1 MIRLLIL
8 DVDGCMTEGKIIY
21 TADGNELKNFNVKD
35 GFAIKEWIK
44 MGHHAAIVTGRNSSI
59 VAHRAKELDI
69 PHLYQGVKDKRSVVE
84 TVCKE
89 LGILPEET
97 AAIGDDLNDYRLLQ
111 WVGMP
116 FTPQDGSDYL
126 KSFAHVLERR
136 GGDACVREM
145 IENVLRKNGQEE
157 AFLSRWI

>member
-1 MIRLLIL
+1 VIRLLIL
-8 DVDGCMTEGKIIY
+8 DVDGCMTEGQIIY

-44 MGHHAAIVTGRNSSI
+44 MGHYVAIITGRNSPI

-69 PHLYQGVKDKRSVVE
+69 IHLYQGVKDKRSVGE
-84 TVCKE
+84 MVCKE
-89 LGILPEET
+89 LGVLPEET

-157 AFLSRWI
+157 AFLSRWF